1 MIYVLY
7 KNSGV
12 HSGRALRHALGSMHN
27 ASVRGGFPKH
37 FSRVARRGSNPDYIV
52 NLGVTDI
59 ELDGRVLNSREM
71 VRTSSNKRR
80 ARATFAEAGVPSPR
94 LFTSGKA
101 VTEKDL
107 PVIGRTSYHRK
118 GQGFWFCKTLRDVR
132 RAVEQGATHFLEFI
146 PRTREYRVHT
156 FIKSRYLELPR
167 EERKPEHYV
176 SIKISEKVWTAEG
189 DPDPNEPQKN
199 HEFGW
204 TFLGAQN
211 RRAEELDVVRHAAK
225 QAIAALGMDFG
236 AVDVMYRI
244 RNKRPYVLEV
254 NSTPS
259 LSDENADTCE
269 RYARRI
275 LRTIGADRENEED
288 V

>member
-1 MIYVLY
+1 MQYSRCSQALLVLTTALILVVSHGIAASQPGSGARDTMGMLVTTEWLSQHLGDSDLIVLDCTVYMEPDSTGGIRSVCGRTRYEEGHIPSAGFADLMGDLSDLDSPLDFALPTPEEFCETMGRLGVGDDSRVVLY
-7 KNSGV
+7 DAYNSVWAARVWWVLRWVGFD
-12 HSGRALRHALGSMHN
+12 RAAL
-27 ASVRGGFPKH
+27 
-37 FSRVARRGSNPDYIV
+37 
-52 NLGVTDI
+52 
-59 ELDGRVLNSREM
+59 LDGGL
-71 VRTSSNKRR
+71 
-80 ARATFAEAGVPSPR
+80 
-94 LFTSGKA
+94 
-101 VTEKDL
+101 
-107 PVIGRTSYHRK
+107 
-118 GQGFWFCKTLRDVR
+118 
-132 RAVEQGATHFLEFI
+132 
-146 PRTREYRVHT
+146 
-156 FIKSRYLELPR
+156 
-167 EERKPEHYV
+167 
-176 SIKISEKVWTAEG
+176 KVWTAEG
-189 DPDPNEPQKN
+189 EPDPDEPQKN